1 MLTLE
6 ELSDR
11 FEIQELLSAYC
22 HAIDGRDWN
31 RLDLLFTDD
40 AEIDYSAT
48 GGISGSLSEI
58 KTFLDS
64 TLPLFSASQ
73 HFVTNPDIRVD
84 GETAH
89 VRSLLFNPMTME
101 REGTPHTLFIGAWY
115 IDELV
120 KVSGEW
126 RIRQRSQQL
135 AYFHNQ

>member
-1 MLTLE
+1 MTQNETENGAQAPQGERIAKVMARAGVASRRACETLIE
-6 ELSDR
+6 EGR
-11 FEIQELLSAYC
+11 VTV
-22 HAIDGRDWN
+22 DGETR
-31 RLDLLFTDD
+31 TTPAVKVTG
-40 AEIDYSAT
+40 AE
-48 GGISGSLSEI
+48 
-58 KTFLDS
+58 
-64 TLPLFSASQ
+64 
-73 HFVTNPDIRVD
+73 DIRVD